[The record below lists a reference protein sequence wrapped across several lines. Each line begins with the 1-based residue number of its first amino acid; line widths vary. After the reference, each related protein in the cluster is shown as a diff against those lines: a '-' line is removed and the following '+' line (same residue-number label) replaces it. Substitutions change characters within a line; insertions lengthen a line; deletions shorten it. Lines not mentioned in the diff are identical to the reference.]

1 MFFFLLLRPSTVIA
15 SSIPRVVA
23 SSSAVKSPVAAT
35 PKSLHSGSSSSTASN
50 ARLQFRF
57 ADGSAHSHLFPQS
70 ATLRDAANWL
80 LEQLL
85 TERSS
90 GLTHSSSSA
99 SLSAVSS
106 IEQLRLELV
115 YPRRTFGAE
124 QFDRS
129 LAELGLVPSAVLLAT
144 AVPRAGRSLSS
155 LRSGGVASYLLAFY
169 TILLSMLLFI
179 FGPLLRLF
187 ERGSPSTTSSRA
199 STTSTTR
206 AATSAS
212 NERSGAGETDSGL
225 RQRTGPAQRLGG
237 QGGIASV
244 YRPISGNVRQFR
256 PESPDDDPS
265 ATWNGNSTQQ
275 Q

>member
-1 MFFFLLLRPSTVIA
+1 M
-15 SSIPRVVA
+15 
-23 SSSAVKSPVAAT
+23 
-35 PKSLHSGSSSSTASN
+35 
-50 ARLQFRF
+50 QFRF
-57 ADGSAHSHLFPQS
+57 AEGSALSHSFPQS

-99 SLSAVSS
+99 SLSAVSA

-155 LRSGGVASYLLAFY
+155 LKSGGVASYLLAFY

-187 ERGSPSTTSSRA
+187 ERGSPSTTTSSRA

-212 NERSGAGETDSGL
+212 NERTGAGETDSGL